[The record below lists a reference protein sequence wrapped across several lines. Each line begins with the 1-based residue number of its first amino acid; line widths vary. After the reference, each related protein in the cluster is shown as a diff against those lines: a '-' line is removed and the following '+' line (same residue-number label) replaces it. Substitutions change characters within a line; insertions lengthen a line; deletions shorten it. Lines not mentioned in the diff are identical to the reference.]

1 MTGVDAHGKGICS
14 QSSDFMGHPPG
25 SSRKLLAVGP
35 MVVGCLL
42 TIACQADPSVRKQ
55 QYLESGNRYFADGKY
70 AHAVIEYRN
79 AVDLDAT
86 FGEAR
91 KRLAEAYAR
100 TGDGPHALE
109 QFVRAADL
117 LPNDVQLQLTAGTYL
132 LAAGKPDDA
141 LARAD
146 IALKQQPDNIHAH
159 LLRGN
164 ALAGL
169 SSFDDALKAIEEAIR
184 LDPARGTTFTQL
196 GRVELARGRRGEAEA
211 AFIRAVELAPKSV
224 ETYLALGNFYWSGG
238 KAPETERA
246 FRRALELD
254 VKDGIANRAMAAF
267 SIATGKYRDA
277 EPYLMR
283 LAESGDPSAIF
294 SLTDYYIV
302 SGRAKD
308 AVARLEAASK
318 TLKDAPNVGQRLA
331 RAYAAAGDTTRAK
344 ALVESVLAGNPAAV
358 DAQLLKGQLLLKEGH
373 RGEAF
378 DAIRAAATSNP
389 NSAEAQFALA
399 RMYASRGDM
408 TAAEAAYREVLRINP
423 RAAAARVAIARLQL
437 SSGNREAALRTVEEV
452 TRAQPTNIDARLQL
466 VRGLIASQNLQRAER
481 ELTDLRAAHP
491 NVAAVHVQVG
501 LLALLKNDVAEAR
514 TSFDR
519 AESLDP
525 APTDLLAGRIA
536 LDFKTNNAA
545 GAKARVEQ
553 KLKDG
558 PTPALLILAARTYF
572 TANDL
577 PAAERALRRA
587 IELDASLLPPYAML
601 GQLYVSQ
608 KKLNEARTEFEALA
622 KRQAQPVSGLTMS
635 GMILEAQGQ
644 RDLAKRRYEEVL
656 AIDPRAVIAAN
667 NLAWMH
673 AETGGDLDTALT
685 LAQTATAE
693 APDQPEFMD
702 TLGWVYYKKNLP
714 ELAIPLLESCV
725 KKSPG
730 NAAYHHHLGLAY
742 VKAGRSAQ
750 ARASLQ
756 RALSNN
762 PDASVADDIRRALA
776 QIGPA

>member
-1 MTGVDAHGKGICS
+1 
-14 QSSDFMGHPPG
+14 MGHPLR
-25 SSRKLLAVGP
+25 SSQTLLAVGP
-35 MVVGCLL
+35 IVVGCLL
-42 TIACQADPSVRKQ
+42 TIACQADPSARKQ
-55 QYLESGNRYFADGKY
+55 QSLESGNRYFADGKY
-70 AHAVIEYRN
+70 AHAIIEYRN

-91 KRLAEAYAR
+91 KRLAEAYAQ
-100 TGDGPHALE
+100 TGDGPYALE
-109 QFVRAADL
+109 QYVRAADL

-132 LAAGKPDDA
+132 LAARKPDDA

-146 IALKQQPDNIHAH
+146 LALEQQPDNIQAH

-196 GRVELARGRRGEAEA
+196 GRVELARGRRAEAEA
-211 AFIRAVELAPKSV
+211 AFIKAVELAPKAV
-224 ETYLALGNFYWSGG
+224 ETYLALGNFYWSIG
-238 KAPETERA
+238 KAPETEKA
-246 FRRALELD
+246 FRGALELD
-254 VKDGIANRAMAAF
+254 AKNSIANRAMAAF

-283 LAESGDPSAIF
+283 LAESGEAAAIF
-294 SLTDYYIV
+294 SLSDYYIV
-302 SGRAKD
+302 SGRARD

-318 TLKDAPNVGQRLA
+318 TLKDVPNVGQRLA

-358 DAQLLKGQLLLKEGH
+358 DAQILKGQLLLNEGH

-378 DAIRAAATSNP
+378 DTIRAAAAANP
-389 NSAEAQFALA
+389 GSAEAQFALA
-399 RMYASRGDM
+399 RMYASRGDLA
-408 TAAEAAYREVLRINP
+408 AAEAAYREVLRINP
-423 RAAAARVAIARLQL
+423 RAAAARIAIAKLQL

-452 TRAQPTNIDARLQL
+452 TRAQPTNVDARLQL

-481 ELTDLRAAHP
+481 ELTDLRAAHT
-491 NVAAVHVQVG
+491 NVAAVHVQAG
-501 LLALLKNDVAEAR
+501 LLALVKNDLAGAR
-514 TSFDR
+514 TSFER

-525 APTDLLAGRIA
+525 ASTDLLAGWIA
-536 LDFKTNNAA
+536 LDLKTDNTA

-553 KLKDG
+553 KLKEG
-558 PTPALLILAARTYF
+558 PTPALLILAARTYLS
-572 TANDL
+572 ANDL
-577 PAAERALRRA
+577 PAAERALRHA

-601 GQLYVSQ
+601 GQLYISQ

-622 KRQAQPVSGLTMS
+622 RHQAKPVSGLTMS

-644 RDLAKRRYEEVL
+644 KDLAKRRYEEAL
-656 AIDPRAVIAAN
+656 ASDSRAAIAAN

-673 AETGGDLDTALT
+673 AEADGDLEIALK
-685 LAQTATAE
+685 LAQTATAQ
-693 APDQPEFMD
+693 APEQPEFMD

-714 ELAIPLLESCV
+714 ELAIPLFESCV
-725 KKSPG
+725 RKAPG

-742 VKAGRSAQ
+742 FKAGRPAQ
-750 ARASLQ
+750 ARAALQ

-762 PDASVADDIRRALA
+762 PDASTADAVKRALA